1 MQKKSTQE
9 TSVVILQTTQT
20 GRYDLLG
27 GTIIE
32 NSAGPIAKTWPE
44 SKWTEQPEGRS
55 QNERDRTNC
64 SESNKPRAMST
75 PFRSRLLFKYKILM
89 TILKDDNGRAANHE
103 EALEDPNLDEYHTTK
118 RREEDETHQP
128 KTSLN
133 CTHSQTN
140 HAANPTVPDRQGQI
154 AVIQHKEIKHNQ

>member
-55 QNERDRTNC
+55 QNERDRTKC

-75 PFRSRLLFKYKILM
+75 PFRSRLLFKYKIFM

-103 EALEDPNLDEYHTTK
+103 EAL
-118 RREEDETHQP
+118 EDETHQP